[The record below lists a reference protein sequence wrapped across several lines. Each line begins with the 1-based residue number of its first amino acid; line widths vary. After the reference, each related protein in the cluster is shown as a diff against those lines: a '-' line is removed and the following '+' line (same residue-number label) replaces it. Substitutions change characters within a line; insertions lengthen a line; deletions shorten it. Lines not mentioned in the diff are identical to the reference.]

1 MSDER
6 PIIIKKIKKCPH
18 SSHGGAWKIA
28 FADFMTAA
36 MAFFLMLWILGGM
49 SEEEMKIMAEYFRN
63 PTVIEASQKPLI
75 DSNEAGKSSA
85 SVIDMGGYKDIPKR
99 KYADEA
105 LKTGKEEDEKE
116 RDAAQSKKINDEIN
130 ILQEIKKTTE
140 DKLKKQMTEQQ
151 FKQHLKIDITPD
163 GLRILVIDN
172 SDDPMFEKGVDYPN
186 DFGMRLLQDIGSVL
200 AQNKID
206 ISVTGHTDSTPYNGA
221 YGYGNWELST
231 DRAVAARKLMLQGGL
246 QHSKIVQVNGVA
258 GTIPLSPNNPE
269 SAENRRISI
278 IVLTNQ
284 AKERLIR
291 LTSATPVKP
300 PY

>member
-18 SSHGGAWKIA
+18 VKHGGAWKIA

-49 SEEEMKIMAEYFRN
+49 GEEEMRIMAEYFRN

-75 DSNEAGKSSA
+75 KSNEAGKSSD
-85 SVIDMGGYKDIPKR
+85 SVIDMGGWKDVPKR

-105 LKTGKEEDEKE
+105 LKTGKEEEEKE
-116 RDAAQSKKINDEIN
+116 RERAQSPIINDEIKK
-130 ILQEIKKTTE
+130 LQE
-140 DKLKKQMTEQQ
+140 LKKYIESKLEKQLTKEE
-151 FKQHLKIDITPD
+151 FKRHLQIDITPD

-172 SDDPMFEKGVDYPN
+172 DKTPMFEKGVDYPN
-186 DFGMRLLQDIGSVL
+186 NFGMRLIQDIGSVL
-200 AQNKID
+200 SQAKID
-206 ISVTGHTDSTPYNGA
+206 ISITGHTDSTPYFGP
-221 YGYGNWELST
+221 YDYGNWDLSS
-231 DRAVAARKLMLQGGL
+231 DRANAARKLMIEGGFQSEKL
-246 QHSKIVQVNGVA
+246 VQLAGVG
-258 GTIPLSPNNPE
+258 GTIPLNPVNPS

-278 IVLTNQ
+278 VVLTEE
-284 AKERLIR
+284 AKFRLKR
-291 LTSATPVKP
+291 LSSAKPVKS